1 MSPAYIFTTNKQV
14 NIMPLSK
21 TNTQEENIENEQ
33 VTFEELDFEAE
44 IEEEYKTITGKECR
58 YEPDYEQF
66 KNYELDVGLD
76 IKGYP
81 EVSIIHKKDKSYDA
95 LRVRVY
101 DDPAEEI
108 LDAYLNF
115 PKADENGYIENITKG
130 FDFYRTCFDFLFSVL
145 RCKGD
150 KYVLDKNGEE
160 YNKFKRVN
168 LHQFAKYVDQQT
180 TIRIKIT
187 EGNADSGY
195 NSWEIIEM
203 E

>member
-1 MSPAYIFTTNKQV
+1 MT
-14 NIMPLSK
+14 LSK
-21 TNTQEENIENEQ
+21 ANVPEESIEEVSNNQISFDDLE
-33 VTFEELDFEAE
+33 FEAE
-44 IEEEYKTITGKECR
+44 YTENNGYRTITGKECR

-81 EVSIIHKKDKSYDA
+81 EVTILKKDGKSYDA

-115 PKADENGYIENITKG
+115 PKADENGYIENINKT
-130 FDFYRTCFDFLFSVL
+130 FDFYRQCFDFIFSIL

-168 LHQFAKYVDQQT
+168 IHQFAKYVDQQT

>member
-1 MSPAYIFTTNKQV
+1 MA
-14 NIMPLSK
+14 LK
-21 TNTQEENIENEQ
+21 TKNEETEQ
-33 VTFEELDFEAE
+33 INFDDLEFEAE
-44 IEEEYKTITGKECR
+44 IEEEYKTVTGKECR
-58 YEPDYEQF
+58 YEPDYETF

-76 IKGYP
+76 ISGYP
-81 EVSIIHKKDKSYDA
+81 EVTIIPKNDKSYDA
-95 LRVRVY
+95 LRVRVI

-115 PKADENGYIENITKG
+115 PKADENGYIENITKS
-130 FDFYRTCFDFLFSVL
+130 FDFYRNCFDFLFSIL

-160 YNKFKRVN
+160 YNKFRRIN
-168 LHQFAKYVDQQT
+168 ILQFARFVDQQN

-187 EGNADSGY
+187 EGNESSDY
-195 NSWEIIEM
+195 DSWEIIEM

>member
-1 MSPAYIFTTNKQV
+1 MSPAIIFTKHGV
-14 NIMPLSK
+14 NIMALK
-21 TNTQEENIENEQ
+21 TKNEETEQ
-33 VTFEELDFEAE
+33 INFDDLEFEAE
-44 IEEEYKTITGKECR
+44 IEEEYKTVTGKECR
-58 YEPDYEQF
+58 YEPDYETF

-76 IKGYP
+76 ISGYP
-81 EVSIIHKKDKSYDA
+81 EVTIIPKNDKSYDA
-95 LRVRVY
+95 LRVRVI

-115 PKADENGYIENITKG
+115 PKADENGYIENITKS
-130 FDFYRTCFDFLFSVL
+130 FDFYRNCFDFLFSIL

-160 YNKFKRVN
+160 YNKFRRIN
-168 LHQFAKYVDQQT
+168 ILQFARFVDQQN

-187 EGNADSGY
+187 EGNESSDY
-195 NSWEIIEM
+195 DSWEIIEM

>member
-1 MSPAYIFTTNKQV
+1 MT
-14 NIMPLSK
+14 LSK
-21 TNTQEENIENEQ
+21 ANVPEESIEEVNEQ
-33 VTFEELDFEAE
+33 IKFEDLEFEAE
-44 IEEEYKTITGKECR
+44 IEEEYKTISGKECR

-66 KNYELDVGLD
+66 KYYELDVGLD

-81 EVSIIHKKDKSYDA
+81 EVSIIPKKDKSYNA

-115 PKADENGYIENITKG
+115 PKADENGYIENITKS
-130 FDFYRTCFDFLFSVL
+130 FDFYRTCFDFIFSIL

-150 KYVLDKNGEE
+150 KYVLDKNGDE
-160 YNKFKRVN
+160 YNKFKRIN
-168 LHQFAKYVDQQT
+168 IQQFARYVDQQKS
-180 TIRIKIT
+180 IRIRIT
-187 EGNADSGY
+187 EGNESSDY
-195 NSWEIIEM
+195 DSWEIIEM